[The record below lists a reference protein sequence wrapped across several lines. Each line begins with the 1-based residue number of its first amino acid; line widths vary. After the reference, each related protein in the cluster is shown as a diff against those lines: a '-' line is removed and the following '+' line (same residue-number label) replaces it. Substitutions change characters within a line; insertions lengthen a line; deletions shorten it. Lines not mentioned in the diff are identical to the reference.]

1 MKALNYSSAG
11 EMKLVGGRLFLDFT
25 NTVGGRKSTSVR
37 KGSADA
43 VLVLRDKLK
52 DYSDLVAWSRHT
64 GIITETEARRLIA
77 ESKRRG
83 TEAAKVLERA
93 IALRDAL
100 YHICGT
106 ILNGRQPEVAHLAV
120 LNGELLEA
128 RSHQR
133 LTHAAEGFKL
143 EWVDSKGAL
152 DRLLWPVVRSAA
164 EFLTRGDLSRLRLCV
179 GEDCSWFFEDTS
191 RNKSR
196 QWCDMQACGNLAKV
210 RRFRTRLRSAR

>member
-1 MKALNYSSAG
+1 MSTVNYSSAG

-25 NTVGGRKSTSVR
+25 NTVGGRNSNSAR

-43 VLVLRDKLK
+43 VVLRDKLK
-52 DYSDLVAWSRHT
+52 DYSDLVAWGQHT
-64 GIITETEARRLIA
+64 GIIPETEARRLIA

-83 TEAAKVLERA
+83 TEAATVLERA
-93 IALRDAL
+93 IALRKAL
-100 YHICGT
+100 YHICLA
-106 ILNGRQPEVAHLAV
+106 ILNGRQPEVAYLAV

-196 QWCDMQACGNLAKV
+196 QWCDMQSCGNLAKV

>member
-1 MKALNYSSAG
+1 MKAINYSSAG

-25 NTVGGRKSTSVR
+25 NTVGGRKSNSAS

-52 DYSDLVAWSRHT
+52 DYSDLVVWGQHT
-64 GIITETEARRLIA
+64 GIISETEAQRLIA

-83 TEAAKVLERA
+83 TEAAAVLERA
-93 IALRDAL
+93 IALREAL
-100 YHICGT
+100 YHICEA
-106 ILNGRQPEVAHLAV
+106 ILNGRHPEVAQLAV
-120 LNGELLEA
+120 LNSELLEA

-133 LTHAAEGFKL
+133 LMHAAEGFKL
-143 EWVDSKGAL
+143 EWVDSKADL
-152 DRLLWPVVRSAA
+152 DRLLWPIVRSAA

-210 RRFRTRLRSAR
+210 RRFRTRMRNAG

>member
-1 MKALNYSSAG
+1 MKAINYSSAG
-11 EMKLVGGRLFLDFT
+11 EMKLVGGRLFLDFA
-25 NTVGGRKSTSVR
+25 NTVGGRKGTSAR

-52 DYSDLVAWSRHT
+52 DYSDLVAWGQHT
-64 GIITETEARRLIA
+64 GIITVTEAQRLIA

-83 TEAAKVLERA
+83 MEAATVLERA
-93 IALRDAL
+93 IALREAL
-100 YHICGT
+100 YHICLAT
-106 ILNGRQPEVAHLAV
+106 LNGRQPEVAHLAV
-120 LNGELLEA
+120 LNSELLEA

-133 LTHAAEGFKL
+133 LTHAAESYKL
-143 EWVDSKGAL
+143 EWADSKGAL